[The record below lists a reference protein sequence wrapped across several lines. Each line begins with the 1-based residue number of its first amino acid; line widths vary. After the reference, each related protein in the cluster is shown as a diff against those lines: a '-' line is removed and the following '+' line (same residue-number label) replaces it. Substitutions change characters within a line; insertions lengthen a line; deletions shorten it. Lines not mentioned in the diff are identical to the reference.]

1 MNPVLTLI
9 SSSSCLLLPFVILRV
24 TRVFSVAVSCWSRSV
39 SLARVWLSADR
50 TLAGSRVCC
59 RMISCN
65 FSSSSWESLWDG
77 GVGVTDTLTEGR
89 LVKLHYLDN
98 ITIDML
104 QFHYGSFIIIVT
116 VSLEL
121 GLSRLCQL
129 TGIFSPFVLDQ
140 LETLHNYIII
150 LKRTFIIMHS
160 HLCLLV

>member
-1 MNPVLTLI
+1 
-9 SSSSCLLLPFVILRV
+9 
-24 TRVFSVAVSCWSRSV
+24 
-39 SLARVWLSADR
+39 
-50 TLAGSRVCC
+50 
-59 RMISCN
+59 MISCN

-150 LKRTFIIMHS
+150 
-160 HLCLLV
+160 